1 VSRALIILDEIVRVP
16 LTRGYV
22 ATIDR
27 SDIGILKGRDWS
39 ALTSPRRTAVYACRV
54 EMGKMLLLHREVI
67 GAPTGTEVDH
77 IDGDG
82 LNCRRSNL
90 RFCTRSQNLQNGPV
104 RSDNRAGLKG
114 AIWDSRAGKWRAEI
128 SKDGRRLWLGT
139 FETPEQAHAAY
150 VAAATAEYGE
160 FARAE

>member
-1 VSRALIILDEIVRVP
+1 MSRNLVILDDVVLVP
-16 LTRGYV
+16 LTKGYV

-27 SDIGILKGRDWS
+27 SDIEILKGRRWS

-54 EMGKMLLLHREVI
+54 EMEKMLLLHREII
-67 GAPTGTEVDH
+67 GATAGSEVDH

-90 RFCTRSQNLQNGPV
+90 RFCTRSQNIQNGPV

-114 AIWDSRAGKWRAEI
+114 AIWDTRAGKWRSEI
-128 SKDGRRLWLGT
+128 NRGGRRQWLGT
-139 FETPEQAHAAY
+139 FDTAEEAHAAY
-150 VAAATAEYGE
+150 LEAAVAEYGE
-160 FARAE
+160 FARAK